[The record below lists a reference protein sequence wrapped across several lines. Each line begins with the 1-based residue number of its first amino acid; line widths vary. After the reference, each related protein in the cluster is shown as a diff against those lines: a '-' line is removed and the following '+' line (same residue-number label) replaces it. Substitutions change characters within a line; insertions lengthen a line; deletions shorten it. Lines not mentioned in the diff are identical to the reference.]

1 MSLHQ
6 SRPLKRTAAIAVAL
20 FLAGCASVSPTQSIQ
35 AVNGATQ
42 PFVGDA
48 VALRTTD
55 VVRQDARTRVD
66 ALLEKPLSQAD
77 AVRVMLLNSPA
88 FQTLLAQGV
97 ADTAAAAQGGR
108 ILNPSIS
115 IERMTSVADAELTRV
130 LSFGLLDLLMLP
142 QRQEIAAHAVDASQL
157 QLAAGVVRA
166 VAQV

>member
-6 SRPLKRTAAIAVAL
+6 SRPLKRTAAIAGAL

-130 LSFGLLDLLMLP
+130 LSFGLLDLLTLP
-142 QRQEIAAHAVDASQL
+142 
-157 QLAAGVVRA
+157 
-166 VAQV
+166 